1 MIAKVAI
8 AVAGGFLGWIYT
20 RIKPPPP
27 RVCGSPG
34 GPPITSPRIQLNDGR
49 HLSYREWGVSKD
61 KSKYKII
68 VIHGFDSS
76 KDMKLPI
83 SQELIEELQIYF
95 LSFDRAGYGESDPH
109 PKRSVKSEAFDVQE
123 LADKLQIG
131 SKFYIIGL
139 SMGAYAVWSCL
150 RYIPHRLS
158 GVSLVVPFV
167 DYWWPCLP
175 SDLAKEVFELLLVQ
189 DRWTFRVAHYAPWL
203 FHWWMNQ
210 KLFPSLSIMAGN
222 MNIFCQP
229 DLEFLKNLPP
239 NPDDN
244 TQEKTRQQ
252 GVYESL
258 YRDIMAGYGKW
269 EFDPMDITNPWPDN
283 NGAAHIWQGFE
294 DKIIPYKVNRFLSE
308 KIPFIRY
315 HEVKGKGHF
324 LPFESGVCEEI
335 FRTLLVG

>member
-244 TQEKTRQQ
+244 TQ
-252 GVYESL
+252 
-258 YRDIMAGYGKW
+258 
-269 EFDPMDITNPWPDN
+269 
-283 NGAAHIWQGFE
+283 GFE